1 MYRRTLLSGL
11 ALLPW
16 AGRSIAAQQLEP
28 HFIPSDQLKKMA
40 KSKKSFLLDVREP
53 KELQELGTLKGAK
66 NIPMGEVEKRLAEVP
81 KDKKVVLL

>member
-1 MYRRTLLSGL
+1 MHRRTFLYGL
-11 ALLPW
+11 VPLPW
-16 AGRSIAAQQLEP
+16 AGHLTAAQQPEP
-28 HFIPSDQLKKMA
+28 HFIPTDQLKKMA